1 MKHITSFD
9 NPLIKKIIA
18 LASPKGRSAY
28 GLFIAEGLRTCQ
40 TLAKSPLAL
49 NNFFVTPETYTQAQ
63 EFVSEQK
70 LIIVSEKIMHKIAAT
85 KTPSGFLGVFSIPQ
99 HKAPGHLAP
108 GLVLY
113 NISDPGNMGT
123 LIRSAVAFD
132 RPQMILVSGADP
144 WSPKVIQA
152 SAGTIGYA
160 LIIELDWNTLKKHS
174 KRPLLC
180 AMVAHN
186 GKKSEKISSQD
197 LIVVG
202 GEAHGIPPEVAT
214 TCDRHVTLPMPGPA
228 ESLNAAVAGSIA
240 LYLSILP

>member
-1 MKHITSFD
+1 MKNITSLD
-9 NPLIKKIIA
+9 NPLIKQV
-18 LASPKGRSAY
+18 ASLTTPKGRSSH

-49 NNFFVTPETYTQAQ
+49 SSFFVTMQTLTQA
-63 EFVSEQK
+63 EAFVPKEN
-70 LIIVSEKIMHKIAAT
+70 LIVVSDKIMHKIAPT
-85 KTPSGFLGVFSIPQ
+85 KTPSGFLGVFYMPT
-99 HKAPGHLAP
+99 HKTPERFAP

-132 RPQMILVSGADP
+132 RPQIILVGGADP
-144 WSPKVIQA
+144 WNPKTIQA

-160 LIIELDWNTLKKHS
+160 SVIEIDWNRLKNSPNH
-174 KRPLLC
+174 PPLC
-180 AMVAHN
+180 ALVAHD
-186 GKKSEKISSQD
+186 GEKTDQVSPQD

-202 GEAHGIPPEVAT
+202 GEAHGIPPEIVAT
-214 TCDRHVTLPMPGPA
+214 CDKHVTLQMPGHA